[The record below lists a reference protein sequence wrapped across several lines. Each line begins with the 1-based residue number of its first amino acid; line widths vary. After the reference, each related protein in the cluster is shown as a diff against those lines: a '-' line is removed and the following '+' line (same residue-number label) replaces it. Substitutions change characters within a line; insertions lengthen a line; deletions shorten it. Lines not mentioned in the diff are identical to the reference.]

1 VETTVPASQRVT
13 INLSPGMPGQSPW
26 LFQNTQDS
34 AAFATPGFND
44 ASWTPVGIP
53 HGAYAGWTGVS
64 DYYQTAPTN
73 YYAAFW
79 HAHSIGGLSYGFAY
93 DDVNNQSSSIV
104 GAHPEHMAF
113 GISY

>member
-1 VETTVPASQRVT
+1 MSTRCDPAISISISGRIPQISAYAAGTLTSQESGVT
-13 INLSPGMPGQSPW
+13 LALEAQ
-26 LFQNTQDS
+26 FC
-34 AAFATPGFND
+34 AAFNRHVMD
-44 ASWTPVGIP
+44 N
-53 HGAYAGWTGVS
+53 YAGWTVVP
-64 DYYQTAPTN
+64 DYYQSAPAN

-79 HAHSIGGLSYGFAY
+79 HAHSVGGLSYGFAY